1 MIGDSGGTRD
11 PDDVD
16 DVDDVEEDA
25 SEDTIVSDGDLD
37 DDNIGDI
44 SVEINVE
51 ELVAKIEASDD
62 GDLARKRDVRRR
74 LDELQERRRSDD
86 DLDSTYNFDL
96 DDDL

>member
-1 MIGDSGGTRD
+1 MIGDAGGIRE
-11 PDDVD
+11 PDDEVD
-16 DVDDVEEDA
+16 DDVEDDA

-51 ELVAKIEASDD
+51 ELVAKIENSDSTD
-62 GDLARKRDVRRR
+62 VVHQREVRRR
-74 LDELQERRRSDD
+74 LEELEEQRRANDE
-86 DLDSTYNFDL
+86 LDSTYNFDL

>member
-1 MIGDSGGTRD
+1 MIGDSGST
-11 PDDVD
+11 PEPKQVD
-16 DVDDVEEDA
+16 DDVEEEA
-25 SEDTIVSDGDLD
+25 SEVTSVSEDDVD

-62 GDLARKRDVRRR
+62 GDIPRKREVRRR
-74 LDELQERRRSDD
+74 LDELEEKRRSDD